1 MFSVLSELSDEQNHI
16 IKLTE
21 DFVKY
26 FMKHYDDSH
35 DFAHVKRVKNLAT
48 ILAKSEEMTNDDIF
62 EIQLGALTHD
72 INDHKYTC
80 DLFAQETI
88 LEEFF
93 ADKLDKETL
102 ENVIRIA
109 CNVSL
114 SKETAQEHNNIYI
127 HCKKLHCVQD
137 ADRIDSLGAIGLTR
151 YFSYGM
157 KKKNGSIVDI
167 IKNIDTRTSILIQH
181 IKTNMGKQI
190 AAEKYQIIQ
199 SFLDDYKKTYN
210 IYTDVTY

>member
-1 MFSVLSELSDEQNHI
+1 MFTDKQIHI
-16 IKLTE
+16 IQATE
-21 DFVKY
+21 NFVKD

-35 DFAHVKRVKNLAT
+35 DFAHVKRVKNLAS
-48 ILAKSEEMTNDDIF
+48 IIAKSEDMSNNDIF

-93 ADKLDKETL
+93 TDKLDKETL
-102 ENVIRIA
+102 KNVLQIA

-127 HCKKLHCVQD
+127 QCKKLYCVQD

-157 KKKNGSIVDI
+157 KKKNGSIKDI

-199 SFLDDYKKTYN
+199 IFLEDYKKTYN
-210 IYTDVTY
+210 IYKTENLSMI

>member
-1 MFSVLSELSDEQNHI
+1 MFTDKQLQI
-16 IKLTE
+16 IQETE
-21 DFVKY
+21 EFVKN
-26 FMKHYDDSH
+26 FMKNYDDSH
-35 DFAHVKRVKNLAT
+35 DFAHVKRVKKLAT
-48 ILAKSEEMTNDDIF
+48 IIAESQGLINNNDIF

-80 DLFAQETI
+80 DLFAQESI

-93 ADKLDKETL
+93 ADKLDKDTL
-102 ENVIRIA
+102 ENVLQIA

-167 IKNIDTRTSILIQH
+167 IKNIDMRTSILIQH
-181 IKTNMGKQI
+181 IKTDLGKQI
-190 AAEKYQIIQ
+190 AAEKYKIIKL
-199 SFLDDYKKTYN
+199 FLDDYKKTYH
-210 IYTDVTY
+210 IYKTEN

>member
-1 MFSVLSELSDEQNHI
+1 MFTEKQERI
-16 IKLTE
+16 INETE
-21 DFVKY
+21 EFVKD
-26 FMKHYDDSH
+26 FMKNYDDSH
-35 DFAHVKRVKNLAT
+35 DFAHVRRVKNLAT
-48 ILAKSEEMTNDDIF
+48 IIAKSERMSNDDIF

-93 ADKLDKETL
+93 ESKLDKNTIN
-102 ENVIRIA
+102 NVLKIA

-114 SKETAQEHNNIYI
+114 SKETAQEHNNIQI
-127 HCKKLHCVQD
+127 NCKKLHCVQD

-157 KKKNGSIVDI
+157 KKNNGSIVDI
-167 IKNIDTRTSILIQH
+167 IKNIDMRTTILIQH
-181 IKTNMGKQI
+181 IKTNLGKQI
-190 AAEKYQIIQ
+190 AAEKYEIIKL
-199 SFLDDYKKTYN
+199 FLDDYKETYN
-210 IYTDVTY
+210 IYVEK